1 MANILISYY
10 SDYGEAMYDAITG
23 FLLKNG
29 NNIFRF
35 NINNSAVS
43 ITGWGGKSYI
53 VDKNILEKIKK
64 FHPDIVLNFNNSL
77 PQNCYN
83 VLAKKCKICAIDA
96 DAPELAFWNKE
107 MIVKHQNRF
116 VYLGLQSYSKTM
128 YERYLNSKLDEKKYL
143 YFPPATIVQNIP
155 MKQDKNISFIGSNFY
170 PLAVPEGLDFYTE
183 DGLKLY
189 EAFKKN
195 YYLTLDEAKE
205 ICKNSSN
212 VEWMFGNVGGYYVG
226 QERLKY
232 MQQLTDLGFTF
243 YGVRGWERIACYD
256 YELAKCFDPT
266 PKVTIEENQWV
277 YNTSKI
283 AINMS
288 HPLAKSSFSWRVMD
302 IMASGA
308 CLLMEDKPDWRDLF
322 EKYLSKDVL
331 ELIIYKDRFDMREKA
346 KELLANEALRQKC
359 VKELNNAIEQNGRWE
374 CRFKSL
380 EQFLNI
386 PMLNLG
392 KNGNLFMIDIEDKSD
407 SEVTQIPESTQ
418 NTESTQNL
426 DPTQNSEPIQKS
438 LCVKRSLI
446 QRLNF
451 KKRIKLTWYLLCLLY
466 AQIPV
471 FDIFICKEIRL
482 KWKNKIE
489 KYWR

>member
-64 FHPDIVLNFNNSL
+64 FHPDIVLNFNNCL

-83 VLAKKCKICAIDA
+83 VLGKKCKICVVDA
-96 DAPELAFWNKE
+96 DAPEVAFWNKE
-107 MIVKHQNRF
+107 MINKHKKKF

-128 YERYLNSKLDEKKYL
+128 YERYLNLKLENYNYL
-143 YFPPATIVQNIP
+143 YFPPATIVKNIQL
-155 MKQDKNISFIGSNFY
+155 KLDKNISFIGSNFY

-183 DGLKLY
+183 DGLNLY

-195 YYLTLDEAKE
+195 YFLTLDEAKN
-205 ICKNSSN
+205 ICKISYN
-212 VEWMFGNVGGYYVG
+212 VEWMYEKVRAYYVG

-243 YGVRGWERIACYD
+243 YGVRWWNRIAYYD
-256 YELAKCFDPT
+256 FELAKCFDPT

-283 AINMS
+283 AVNIS

-322 EKYLSKDVL
+322 EKYLSEDVL
-331 ELIIYKDRFDMREKA
+331 DLIIYKDRFDMREKA
-346 KELLANEALRQKC
+346 KKLLGNEALRQKC

-380 EQFLNI
+380 EQFLKI
-386 PMLNLG
+386 PMLNLE
-392 KNGNLFMIDIEDKSD
+392 KKGNLFMIDIEDVQE
-407 SEVTQIPESTQ
+407 SEIKENPEQ
-418 NTESTQNL
+418 
-426 DPTQNSEPIQKS
+426 IQKS
-438 LCVKRSLI
+438 LNVRKSLI
-446 QRLNF
+446 QRLNL

-466 AQIPV
+466 AQLPV
-471 FDIFICKEIRL
+471 FDIFICKENRL